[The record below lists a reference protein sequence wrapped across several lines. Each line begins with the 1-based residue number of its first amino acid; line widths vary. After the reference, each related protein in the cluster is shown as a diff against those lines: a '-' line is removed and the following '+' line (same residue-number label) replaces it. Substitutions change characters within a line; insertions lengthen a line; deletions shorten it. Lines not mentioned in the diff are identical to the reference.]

1 VPARPSPVQVS
12 GLPPTHEL
20 EGMAKLNHVN
30 EGSQYVKIF
39 VAYILR
45 ENPLFRSSRNKEILT
60 FGKEILSLRD
70 IFYKYCKSFVGNDL
84 NTSFWKNIWI
94 GNMPLSDQFPVL
106 FDLAYDK
113 DISVNTVV
121 ASNFEALTFRRR
133 IIGNLGVLLDELM
146 ICCNHVSLSD
156 HDDKIEWVMG
166 RKGFSVNS
174 LYKKKMLDYV
184 SIPYKF
190 LWKSKLPQ
198 KIKIFMWLVVR
209 NTKNNLKKGTR
220 MVLSNVAFV
229 ALMNP
234 LIIYSFIIY
243 VESNS
248 SGFEF
253 DGDPE

>member
-1 VPARPSPVQVS
+1 
-12 GLPPTHEL
+12 
-20 EGMAKLNHVN
+20 
-30 EGSQYVKIF
+30 
-39 VAYILR
+39 
-45 ENPLFRSSRNKEILT
+45 
-60 FGKEILSLRD
+60 
-70 IFYKYCKSFVGNDL
+70 
-84 NTSFWKNIWI
+84 
-94 GNMPLSDQFPVL
+94 
-106 FDLAYDK
+106 
-113 DISVNTVV
+113 
-121 ASNFEALTFRRR
+121 
-133 IIGNLGVLLDELM
+133 
-146 ICCNHVSLSD
+146 LSD

-220 MVLSNVAFV
+220 MVLWNVAFV